1 MPPKV
6 TKQSMQKKRSVGK
19 PKSAV
24 ERIKSIGFDVND
36 GIKINFYG
44 RSATGKTTLWAT
56 FPKPILALVCSGG
69 GKPGELRSIDTP
81 EYHKTVKQVVIDSTE
96 DLGEI
101 VEYQQTSRVYS
112 TIVLDHVTGL
122 QNLVMKEILN
132 LGEQPIALYRRAEKG
147 ESWGIASKQDYGQA
161 VIRMKELLRQLFSLD
176 CNVVVIGQE
185 REFNVEEEGE
195 LLMPF
200 VGCSVFPK
208 VAEWLFPAFDY
219 ICQTFIRQKTTTKSV
234 KVGKRSIDKEV
245 KVRGVDYC
253 LRTGPDPVYTTK
265 FRLPK
270 GSKLPEV
277 VVDPSYQKI
286 LKLIKQG
293 G

>member
-1 MPPKV
+1 MPKV
-6 TKQSMQKKRSVGK
+6 TKQSVRKRTVKKSS
-19 PKSAV
+19 KSAID
-24 ERIKSIGFDVND
+24 RIKPIGFDADD
-36 GIKINFYG
+36 GIRMNLWG
-44 RSATGKTTLWAT
+44 RSGTGKTTLWAT

-69 GKPGELRSIDTP
+69 SKPGELRSIDTP
-81 EYHKTVKQVVIDSTE
+81 AYRKTIKQVTIDSTE
-96 DLGEI
+96 DLGEL
-101 VEYQQTSRVYS
+101 VEHQQASETYT

-132 LGEQPIALYRRAEKG
+132 LGEQPVALYRRAGKG

-161 VIRMKELLRQLFSLD
+161 VIRMKELLRVLLSLD
-176 CNVVVIGQE
+176 CNVIIVGQE

-208 VAEWLFPAFDY
+208 VAEWLSPACDY
-219 ICQTFIRQKTTTKSV
+219 ICQTFIRQRTTTKSV
-234 KVGKRSIDKEV
+234 TVGKKSIATKV
-245 KVRGVDYC
+245 KAKGVDYC
-253 LRTGPDPVYTTK
+253 LRTGPDATYTTK
-265 FRLPK
+265 FRLPR
-270 GSKLPEV
+270 GSKLPDV
-277 VVDPSYQKI
+277 LIDPTYTKI